1 MSVPEKQLARIKKME
16 DDFNL
21 VSEVVRSLDEALA
34 DYEAI
39 QRRINRLVDYQE
51 SGQWLNDFEADER
64 GELPKYLELRRGVLS
79 EDGLDNILR
88 DIADVHSRMQAL
100 VEEPDS
106 LDDSLTS
113 FEEYDPLVD
122 SPESI
127 PDAPGSLIFVLRY
140 MSNIHQL
147 AGMNLKEFEGQE
159 VLFVGESENLR
170 KRITNEHFRGD
181 SSRSSFR
188 ISIGCLLDMEQIPR
202 DKMPDG
208 VHFRFAKEDEQWLTQ
223 WMKENLLVY
232 YKATPYHAQLTR
244 LMLSAFNPPLNLDNT
259 SPDRQEFRKEL
270 TDLRNRH

>member
-1 MSVPEKQLARIKKME
+1 MNAKQLARIKKME

-21 VSEVVRSLDEALA
+21 VSEVVKSLDEALA

-39 QRRINRLVDYQE
+39 QRRINRLTEYQE
-51 SGQWLNDFEADER
+51 SGQWLEDYEADER
-64 GELPKYLELRRGVLS
+64 GELPKYRELRRGVLS
-79 EDGLDNILR
+79 EDGLDNLLR
-88 DIADVHSRMQAL
+88 DVANIHSRMQAL
-100 VEEPDS
+100 VEEPDA
-106 LDDSLTS
+106 LDDCPTS

-122 SPESI
+122 NPESI
-127 PDAPGSLIFVLRY
+127 PEVPGSLIFVLRY
-140 MSNIHQL
+140 MSNLHQL

-159 VLFVGESENLR
+159 VIFVGESENLR
-170 KRITNEHFRGD
+170 KRIANEHFRGD

-188 ISIGCLLDMEQIPR
+188 ISIGCLLDMELIPR

-244 LMLSAFNPPLNLDNT
+244 LMISAFNPPLNLDNT

-270 TDLRNRH
+270 TELRSKH

>member
-1 MSVPEKQLARIKKME
+1 MYTKQLARIKKME

-21 VSEVVRSLDEALA
+21 VSEVVKSLDEALA

-39 QRRINRLVDYQE
+39 QRRINRLTEYQE
-51 SGQWLNDFEADER
+51 SGQWLEDYEADER

-79 EDGLDNILR
+79 EDGLDNLLR
-88 DIADVHSRMQAL
+88 NVANVHSRMQAL
-100 VEEPDS
+100 VEEPDA
-106 LDDSLTS
+106 LDDGPTS

-122 SPESI
+122 NPESI

-140 MSNIHQL
+140 MSNLHQL

-159 VLFVGESENLR
+159 VIFVGESENLR
-170 KRITNEHFRGD
+170 KRIANEHFRGD

-202 DKMPDG
+202 DKAPDG

-244 LMLSAFNPPLNLDNT
+244 LMISAFNPPLNLDNT

-270 TDLRNRH
+270 TELRSKH